1 MNAIAAEPQQQILR
15 LIQRID
21 EALALE
27 PANPRFLLHRAQCLF
42 ALGRAREAC
51 ETAAAAHRGARSE
64 PVLLDAIGTL
74 FSQANE
80 HRRALAAYDQAIA
93 LAPNQPR
100 FLFNRA
106 AVRRFLGQLAEAE
119 QDYDRVIALKPD
131 DYEAYKNRAELRTQ
145 TQDNNHTV
153 AIETLLAR
161 GISNWTGEVELRYA
175 LAKEYEDL
183 GEYEKSFN
191 HLQRGSRLRREHL
204 RYDVATDAA
213 TAEWIIHAFPGPA
226 PNEPRESTAGTGQP
240 AARDSTAGMSH
251 RPAHDSTTPAPIF
264 IVGLPRSGST
274 LVDRILGSHSKV
286 RSAGELPHFALA
298 VVEAVHRQSGVA
310 QLPRKELVAR
320 SANLD
325 FAAVGRDYLAR
336 VRAGG
341 MDANRFTDKMPL
353 NYLYC
358 GLIQRSLPDARIVHV
373 VRAPMAS
380 CYAIYKTLFRDGY
393 PFSYDFAELARYYAA
408 YRRLMHHWETTMP
421 GHIHVVRYED
431 LVSDQIG
438 ASRGLLE
445 FCGLDWEDACAE
457 FHRNPSPTTTASASQ
472 VRRGI
477 YNTSV
482 SQWRN
487 YAQQLAPLREHLTAA
502 GVNCDE

>member
-1 MNAIAAEPQQQILR
+1 
-15 LIQRID
+15 
-21 EALALE
+21 
-27 PANPRFLLHRAQCLF
+27 
-42 ALGRAREAC
+42 
-51 ETAAAAHRGARSE
+51 
-64 PVLLDAIGTL
+64 
-74 FSQANE
+74 
-80 HRRALAAYDQAIA
+80 
-93 LAPNQPR
+93 
-100 FLFNRA
+100 
-106 AVRRFLGQLAEAE
+106 
-119 QDYDRVIALKPD
+119 
-131 DYEAYKNRAELRTQ
+131 
-145 TQDNNHTV
+145 
-153 AIETLLAR
+153 
-161 GISNWTGEVELRYA
+161 
-175 LAKEYEDL
+175 
-183 GEYEKSFN
+183 
-191 HLQRGSRLRREHL
+191 
-204 RYDVATDAA
+204 
-213 TAEWIIHAFPGPA
+213 
-226 PNEPRESTAGTGQP
+226 
-240 AARDSTAGMSH
+240 
-251 RPAHDSTTPAPIF
+251 
-264 IVGLPRSGST
+264 
-274 LVDRILGSHSKV
+274 
-286 RSAGELPHFALA
+286 
-298 VVEAVHRQSGVA
+298 
-310 QLPRKELVAR
+310 
-320 SANLD
+320 
-325 FAAVGRDYLAR
+325 
-336 VRAGG
+336 